1 MPRRHPGADQDAGGF
16 AGLLVVDLHFPGART
31 LKDKRGPL
39 KSILQRLHNAG
50 FSASEVAHHDK
61 WQRSQ
66 LAISMV
72 ARGSTDIEGLLDEAV
87 RICERPDV
95 DVVVVQRAVLG
106 FDEVEER

>member
-1 MPRRHPGADQDAGGF
+1 MTPRRHPGRDQEQGGF
-16 AGLLVVDLHFPGART
+16 AGLLVVDLHLPGAQS

-39 KSILQRLHNAG
+39 RSVLQHLRNAG
-50 FSASEVAHHDK
+50 FSASEVAYHDT

-72 ARGSTDIEGLLDEAV
+72 ARGNADIERLLDDAV

-95 DVVVVQRAVLG
+95 EVVVVQRAVLG
-106 FDEVEER
+106 MDEVE